1 MYYEENELECL
12 DFEDYQQLKWLD
24 YDSES
29 DDELLFDWEEEEA
42 EE

>member
-12 DFEDYQQLKWLD
+12 DFEEYQQLKWLD
-24 YDSES
+24 YNPET
-29 DDELLFDWEEEEA
+29 DDELIFDWDEEEA